1 MGFRS
6 KKRNNFKNRRQ
17 SRQRRHSKQ
26 RNNLLIEQEGGLNWT
41 KYTDKS
47 APVKA
52 VVERNS
58 EGKGRPGIK
67 ELCRKLGLTVPEGS
81 QSASLDKLGDLI
93 SANRAQFGDN
103 TVTYFLGSGA
113 KAEELVDFLIA
124 FRPPAPAPQPPAPK
138 QPSDAQK
145 PPAPPPKQPSDAQKP
160 PAPPPKQPSDAPKPP
175 APPPKQPSD
184 ASKPPAPKQP
194 SGCTQD
200 RIQQAYSVLQLG
212 PNATKDEVEK
222 QYRRL
227 SMMSMPNSADATERA
242 RQLKNAYDYLMAC
255 WRK

>member
-145 PPAPPPKQPSDAQKP
+145 PPAPPPKQPSDA
-160 PAPPPKQPSDAPKPP
+160 
-175 APPPKQPSD
+175 
-184 ASKPPAPKQP
+184 SKPPAPKQP